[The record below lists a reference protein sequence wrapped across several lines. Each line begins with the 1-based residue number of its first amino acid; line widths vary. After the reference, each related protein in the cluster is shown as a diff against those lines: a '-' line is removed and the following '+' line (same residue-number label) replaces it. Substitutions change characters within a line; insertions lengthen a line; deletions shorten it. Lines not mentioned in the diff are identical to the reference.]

1 MYIYHAKRSRILYEW
16 YLSPWSG
23 MEGFITEGPITN
35 KEINQKIVVMSGHW
49 EFGVFEPKGLP
60 RVSRV
65 HGTPEADFQLEVTR
79 LKAQITSIT
88 KEKEELSDLL
98 EDTSRAKMMCETDLH
113 RLQENWEKENE
124 EFHINIF
131 NQLKNDLLARDE

>member
-1 MYIYHAKRSRILYEW
+1 MSMVVLNHIKGFQVTTTDVMYIYHAKRSRILYEW

-65 HGTPEADFQLEVTR
+65 HGTPGRYF
-79 LKAQITSIT
+79 
-88 KEKEELSDLL
+88 
-98 EDTSRAKMMCETDLH
+98 
-113 RLQENWEKENE
+113 
-124 EFHINIF
+124 
-131 NQLKNDLLARDE
+131 